1 MNREELLEM
10 ICCRC
15 VVAWQARDGEIT
27 EEEARAECDTCPCA
41 AILREEAN
49 ADEGLHGGN
58 GRRDAPDPRGRAGK
72 AERKETLWRIRD

>member
-41 AILREEAN
+41 AILREGSN
-49 ADEGLHGGN
+49 AE
-58 GRRDAPDPRGRAGK
+58 
-72 AERKETLWRIRD
+72 

>member
-1 MNREELLEM
+1 MTREELLEM

-15 VVAWQARDGEIT
+15 GVAGQARDGGSTEDGARDGEIT

-49 ADEGLHGGN
+49 AE
-58 GRRDAPDPRGRAGK
+58 
-72 AERKETLWRIRD
+72 